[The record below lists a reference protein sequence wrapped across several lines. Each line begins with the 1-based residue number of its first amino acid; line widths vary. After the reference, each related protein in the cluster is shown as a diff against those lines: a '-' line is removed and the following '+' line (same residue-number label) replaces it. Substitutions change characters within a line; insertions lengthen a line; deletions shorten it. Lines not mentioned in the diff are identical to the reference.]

1 MSCIVLSQ
9 LLFDDVTPEA
19 FLIMDHTT
27 PHSSNSPT
35 VAFALLSYYSPEPE
49 RYPQPWT
56 KVKLLDRWQRT
67 YPTQWI
73 CWALIESIYQGRY
86 KTYCVEQ
93 ILALW
98 LRRGEPLYHFN
109 PDFEDMICHKVPQRI
124 ESSPVMEPSQNLE
137 IDNQAILPSTVTVDE
152 LVLPSA
158 LDEESFEHDSEDVPV
173 DAPVEPLIPESI
185 LQESKVDWTDAFEQP
200 VQQTRKFDLAS
211 VLSRH
216 QLLPLTFDRI
226 GLEPIHCFMPEAEPV
241 EFCEK
246 LAAIAANQESARS
259 PH

>member
-1 MSCIVLSQ
+1 VLCLVRSQ
-9 LLFDDVTPEA
+9 SLFDDVTPEA
-19 FLIMDHTT
+19 FLIMDYTT
-27 PHSSNSPT
+27 PHSPNSPT
-35 VAFALLSYYSPEPE
+35 VAFSLLSYYSPEPE

-56 KVKLLDRWQRT
+56 KVKLLDRWQRI

-109 PDFEDMICHKVPQRI
+109 SEFEAMICHKVPQRV
-124 ESSPVMEPSQNLE
+124 ESSPV
-137 IDNQAILPSTVTVDE
+137 IDKQAALPSTVAVDE
-152 LVLPSA
+152 SFLPSA
-158 LDEESFEHDSEDVPV
+158 LDEEGSENLSEPVPS
-173 DAPVEPLIPESI
+173 DNAAKILMPESI
-185 LQESKVDWTDAFEQP
+185 VGESEVDWIDAFEQP
-200 VQQTRKFDLAS
+200 VKQTREFDLVS

-226 GLEPIHCFMPEAEPV
+226 GLEPIHRFMPEAEPV

-246 LAAIAANQESARS
+246 LAAIAATQESARS
-259 PH
+259 HH